1 MKLDSPARYRVC
13 VCGYLEKSWSRR
25 LGGMEI
31 ATAGREGEELTT
43 TLDGWLANQAALL
56 GVLNALYGMHLPL
69 LSVECLAVE
78 PARESAGE
86 QARE

>member
-1 MKLDSPARYRVC
+1 MNLETRARYRIC
-13 VCGYLEKSWSRR
+13 VRGYLEGSWSRR

-31 ATAGREGEELTT
+31 TPAGRQGEELPT
-43 TLDGWLANQAALL
+43 TLVGWLQDQAALL

-78 PARESAGE
+78 PAGE
-86 QARE
+86 PASK